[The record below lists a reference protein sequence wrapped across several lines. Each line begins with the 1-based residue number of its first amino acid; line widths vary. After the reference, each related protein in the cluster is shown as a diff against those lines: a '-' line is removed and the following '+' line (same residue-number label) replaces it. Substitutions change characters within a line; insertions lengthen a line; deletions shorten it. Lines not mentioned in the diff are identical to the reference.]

1 MTRFPHFAPFRR
13 HALWLLAIGLFAMA
27 LQTLGGVGVGA
38 VRPTGGGFLAEICTS
53 RGLAKAA
60 PALPA
65 GKTSLPA
72 GDHQDCCR
80 LCVFSAPLLLA
91 DAMPAVPPAPTLSSS
106 FVASSFPWPA
116 VIARWSQPPRGP
128 PGPA

>member
-1 MTRFPHFAPFRR
+1 MPRFPHFSAFRR
-13 HALWLLAIGLFAMA
+13 HALWLLAVGLFAMV
-27 LQTLGGVGVGA
+27 LQTLGGVGPRA
-38 VRPTGGGFLAEICTS
+38 VRPAGGGFQAEICTS
-53 RGLAKAA
+53 RGLARAA
-60 PALPA
+60 AALPA

-91 DAMPAVPPAPTLSSS
+91 DAMPGVPPAPTFSGV
-106 FVASSFPWPA
+106 FFASSFPSPT

-128 PGPA
+128 PFA